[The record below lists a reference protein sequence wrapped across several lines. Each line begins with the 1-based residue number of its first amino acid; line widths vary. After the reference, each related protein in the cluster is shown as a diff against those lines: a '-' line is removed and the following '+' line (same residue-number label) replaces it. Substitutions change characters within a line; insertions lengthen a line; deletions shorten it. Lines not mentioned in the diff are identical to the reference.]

1 MKQAICQLRFY
12 IKVASSFPA
21 WQSDLYSSMQQINMW
36 HQPFEIIS
44 SVVRLPNSI
53 SVKLTKSFQQN
64 QKHMSSYP
72 DIPGKSIKILLKQS
86 SAPCWVYTNLILLS
100 MRRWWW
106 ILSRGKH
113 LRLISPHYYTNTQL
127 YRNTQIHSFTNTQI
141 QHFNSVVCRVDDGFY
156 LGVNICVSDITT
168 LLTTRK
174 CCQSQEQTHIWAL
187 GIVLY
192 YLLDFVLFFL
202 VSSKS
207 DKM

>member
-1 MKQAICQLRFY
+1 MKQAICQLRLY

-21 WQSDLYSSMQQINMW
+21 WQSGLYSSMQQINMW

-113 LRLISPHYYTNTQL
+113 LRLISPHYYTNTQIHSYIEIHKYTAL
-127 YRNTQIHSFTNTQI
+127 QIHK
-141 QHFNSVVCRVDDGFY
+141 Y
-156 LGVNICVSDITT
+156 NILI
-168 LLTTRK
+168 LL
-174 CCQSQEQTHIWAL
+174 CAESMM
-187 GIVLY
+187 
-192 YLLDFVLFFL
+192 DFILE
-202 VSSKS
+202 
-207 DKM
+207 